1 MTVELVKSSFLIF
14 VEIKEGWL
22 VGIGLKRRWNRKEGR
37 GNKDF
42 KKGGGASWVKGWVPQ
57 KRGDWNPFTNYDIC
71 YAPFSLITRKSCH
84 DLTFRVFTNQ
94 MD

>member
-42 KKGGGASWVKGWVPQ
+42 KKGGGGASWVKGWVPQ
-57 KRGDWNPFTNYDIC
+57 KRGDWNPFTNYDIVMLH
-71 YAPFSLITRKSCH
+71 FL
-84 DLTFRVFTNQ
+84 
-94 MD
+94 

>member
-42 KKGGGASWVKGWVPQ
+42 KKGGGASWIIGVGVLKKGGLEP
-57 KRGDWNPFTNYDIC
+57 PYELCF
-71 YAPFSLITRKSCH
+71 
-84 DLTFRVFTNQ
+84 
-94 MD
+94 